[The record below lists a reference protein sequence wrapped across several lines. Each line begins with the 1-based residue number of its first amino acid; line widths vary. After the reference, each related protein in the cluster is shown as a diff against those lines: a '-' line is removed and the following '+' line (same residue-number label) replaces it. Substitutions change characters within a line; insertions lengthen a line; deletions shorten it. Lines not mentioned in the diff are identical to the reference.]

1 MTTILQGRAD
11 VARLAHNQEVVG
23 SIPTPAT
30 NLPACPAG
38 CKTPR
43 RAGGQSPGADTLTEI
58 AGCLFL
64 AVALYFFTIVFFA
77 N

>member
-1 MTTILQGRAD
+1 MTTILQGRAV
-11 VARLAHNQEVVG
+11 VARRAHNAEVVG

-43 RAGGQSPGADTLTEI
+43 RAGGQNPGAETLLEI
-58 AGCLFL
+58 TSCLVL
-64 AVALYFFTIVFFA
+64 AVALYFFTVAFFIE
-77 N
+77 